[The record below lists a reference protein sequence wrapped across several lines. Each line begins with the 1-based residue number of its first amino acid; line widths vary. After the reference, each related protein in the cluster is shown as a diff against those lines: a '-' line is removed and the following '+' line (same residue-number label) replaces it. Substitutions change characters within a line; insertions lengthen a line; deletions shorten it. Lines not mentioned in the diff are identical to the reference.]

1 MQYPPDIRVIRVMCT
16 GRIDPGWVFR
26 AFSCGVDGILAVGCK
41 PGECHYVSGNFQAES
56 KLGMASRV
64 LGYVGVD
71 RKRLAF
77 EHCSSAEAARFCG
90 IVTEFTNRIK
100 ELGPI
105 GQAEGLSPE
114 AMKRK
119 LRAARRAA
127 ESEKL
132 RWLAGKHTEFMD
144 KGNKYGEVF
153 TQHEF
158 GRLLDATIMDEMAI
172 KEMTAL
178 LGEKPL
184 SVKQLSKEL
193 GLAPPRVLRYLSAL
207 VRKEQVAVKEIRDRS
222 PLYAIRSEVS

>member
-1 MQYPPDIRVIRVMCT
+1 MCT

-64 LGYVGVD
+64 LGYIGVD

-77 EHCSSAEAARFCG
+77 EHCSSAEAARFCQ
-90 IVTEFTNRIK
+90 IVAEFTAHIK

-105 GQAEGLSPE
+105 GQAEGLPPE
-114 AMKRK
+114 AIQRK
-119 LRAARRAA
+119 LWAARRAV

-132 RWLAGKHTEFMD
+132 RWLVGKYTEFMD

-153 TQHEF
+153 TRHEL
-158 GRLLDATIMDEMAI
+158 GRMLDATIMDEIAI
-172 KEMTAL
+172 KEMMAL
-178 LGEKPL
+178 LEEKPFSVREL
-184 SVKQLSKEL
+184 SEEL

-207 VRKEQVAVKEIRDRS
+207 MRKEQVAIKEIRDRS
-222 PLYAIRSEVS
+222 PLYALKSEVS